1 MSEEQEKIGI
11 EEVNLEKQMK
21 SSYLNYSMSVI
32 TSRALPDVRDGLKPV
47 HRRILYAMDELG
59 VYSDK
64 PHRKSSKISGDVMG
78 NYHPHGDAAIYDA
91 MVRLAQDFNIRYPLV
106 DGHGN
111 FGSIDGYGAAAP
123 RYTEARMSN
132 PAMELLRDIHK
143 DTVDFKPNYDGERTE
158 PTVLPSRF
166 PNLLVNGSAG
176 IAVGMAT
183 NMAPHNIAEAINAT
197 VLLIKNPEA
206 SLDELLKLIPGP
218 DFPTGGLIMGT
229 SGIEEAYRSGRGKII
244 IRAKADI
251 EETNKGKYVIV
262 VTEIPYQ
269 VNKTKLIQKIA
280 DLVKEKKIEG
290 ITGVHDESDRN
301 GMRIVVELRRDAVP
315 NVVLNQLYK
324 YSPLESTFGIINLA
338 LVNGE
343 PKVLGLRELLTEY
356 IKFQR
361 EVVIRRTKFE
371 LDKAEARDHI
381 LQGLLIAIENA
392 DEVIRIVRSAY
403 DDAKEKLI
411 ETFSVSEIQ
420 SQAILDMRLRRLQK
434 LEKDKLEEEHQ
445 ELLKTISRLKDIL
458 GSSEILDNLII
469 SELEEISQKFGDK
482 RRTDIIREVSEIEI
496 EDLIEEDTMV
506 ITLTHYGYIKRT
518 SESEYRTQNRGG
530 HGMSGLTTREEDFV
544 EDIYMTGTHDFILF
558 FTSLGN
564 VFSKRAFEIP
574 EGGRTAKGTA
584 AVNLL
589 ELSEGEKIRSIVA
602 VPKGSGS
609 EFIVFA
615 TKNGIIKKTEISQF
629 SNIRKSGI
637 RAITLKDDDEISC
650 VRKVGEGDFIILVS
664 RNGQAVKFCEKDISA
679 LGRTAMGVIGMRLDN
694 TDMIIGMEAFKDNSD
709 ILTVSER
716 GYGKRSL
723 LSDFPLHKRGGKGVR
738 ANVINK
744 KTGNLVGVKI
754 VEENDDILLIT
765 DQGQMIRIRAKDI
778 TRQNRATAGLILMK
792 LKNDQSVVAV
802 AKVVEDNDGV

>member
-106 DGHGN
+106 DGHGT